1 MRNDRP
7 NLANWPSIAVT
18 VGVLWRIILIAG
30 FVWLASVLWPSS
42 PEWWAL
48 GLYAILLYLGAI
60 VMGFVAVRMTV
71 EEAIRLW
78 RVRRFRGDARTA
90 RADRLAGDED
100 LDHGGLL

>member
-7 NLANWPSIAVT
+7 NLANRPSIAVIS
-18 VGVLWRIILIAG
+18 GVIWRAILIAG
-30 FVWLASVLWPSS
+30 FVCLARVLWPNS

-60 VMGFVAVRMTV
+60 AMGFVAVHMTV
-71 EEAIRLW
+71 EESFRLW

-90 RADRLAGDED
+90 RADKLAGDED